1 MEYSDE
7 SGYEIVFEKLYFGM
21 RSSENGFLDAP
32 NLRLALGGENGR
44 HSMHA
49 EGRRWSVY
57 I

>member
-1 MEYSDE
+1 MKYSDE